1 MILAVLLLA
10 SIGNPPA
17 PPRDLT
23 AVVDGCSTIECQAA
37 YLVLDCRDQGW
48 KGTRTWTI
56 EHAPTEYV
64 ASYTEIAE
72 VRCSALRA
80 MFSDS
85 EVAQVVDALYPIEDL
100 PEVGARP
107 IARIEVK
114 VAPPVHLPSYG
125 QIASSKCDYEACQ

>member
-64 ASYTEIAE
+64 ASYTELAD
-72 VRCSALRA
+72 VRII
-80 MFSDS
+80 
-85 EVAQVVDALYPIEDL
+85 ETHGAQVVDALYPIEDL

-107 IARIEVK
+107 IARIELK